1 MRVLVAALFLPLLA
15 ACSATAPRVPVAD
28 SPLLAMAESR
38 HYLDVLGR
46 QRHEASVLA
55 AQAMLGAHAERD
67 DCDIASCDDAQIET
81 LRELGLAYTR
91 LGLHRLSL
99 AAYQFVL
106 ERRPDD
112 ATSHEDV
119 AAEQMLLG
127 RDADAARSYARAI
140 ELSHAQRAQTLG
152 FAGTHAM
159 LAGNLGRARALY
171 ESCVQLGI
179 SAESI
184 QYCAIGLATVSMR
197 GGHDSLLLATT
208 PASAWPGPLL
218 AHLRGELDE
227 TALAKGIAASDAD
240 TQRERL
246 SEALYYVGEKHLAR
260 GDTAKALRFFRANQ
274 TQRVEAFFETEASAR
289 RIRELGGA
297 DDPTPEKAPARHIPI
312 G

>member
-1 MRVLVAALFLPLLA
+1 MRVLVAALLLPLLA
-15 ACSATAPRVPVAD
+15 ACTATTPLAPEAD

-46 QRHEASVLA
+46 QRHEASVLV
-55 AQAMLGAHAERD
+55 AQAMLGVHAERD
-67 DCDIASCDDAQIET
+67 DCDIASCDDGQIET
-81 LRELGLAYTR
+81 LRELALAYSQ

-106 ERRPDD
+106 ERRPDE

-140 ELSHAQRAQTLG
+140 ELSLRQGAQTLG
-152 FAGTHAM
+152 FAATHAM
-159 LAGNLGRARALY
+159 LAGDLVRARELY
-171 ESCVQLGI
+171 ESCVQLGKP
-179 SAESI
+179 ATPL
-184 QYCAIGLATVSMR
+184 QYCAIGLAVVRLR

-227 TALAKGIAASDAD
+227 AALAKGIANTDAD
-240 TQRERL
+240 TQREYL

-274 TQRVEAFFETEASAR
+274 AQRVEAFFETEASAR